1 MNELIREILRLL
13 HSDLVS
19 RNISIV
25 THVEPGLPLVN
36 GDRVQLQQLLLNL
49 AVNACEAMADVPA
62 GERRLALRTESN
74 NGQVVVSVADRGKG
88 IAPDQLERI
97 FEPFVTNKAFGI
109 GLGLAIGR
117 SIVTA
122 HGGRLW
128 ATGNSD
134 HGATFSFS
142 LPASDAANPSIQ
154 PAKADLAPLATSM
167 ANASDP

>member
-1 MNELIREILRLL
+1 M
-13 HSDLVS
+13 S
-19 RNISIV
+19 
-25 THVEPGLPLVN
+25 
-36 GDRVQLQQLLLNL
+36 
-49 AVNACEAMADVPA
+49 PA
-62 GERRLALRTESN
+62 GERRLVFRTESN
-74 NGQVVVSVADRGKG
+74 NGQVVVSVTDRGKG

-97 FEPFVTNKAFGI
+97 FEPFVTSKAFGI

-142 LPASDAANPSIQ
+142 LPARGRCESVHTAGQSGPRTARYVHGERS
-154 PAKADLAPLATSM
+154 
-167 ANASDP
+167 